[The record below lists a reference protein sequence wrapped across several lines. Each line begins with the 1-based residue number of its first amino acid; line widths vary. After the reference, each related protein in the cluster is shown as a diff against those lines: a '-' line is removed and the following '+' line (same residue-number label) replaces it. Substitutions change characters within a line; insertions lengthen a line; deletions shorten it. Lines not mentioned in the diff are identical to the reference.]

1 MVFLLI
7 DQISK
12 RSYQIYMWTGKVP
25 EVLWFKTLFTDN
37 VFWEF
42 TNVQTYRIHMRY
54 MSFTFWE
61 VNMLNK
67 LPCVF
72 LWNFQ
77 NQSWNTVQLDFPRID
92 ANESTFCFQTSMEFE
107 WLFGVNMHYH
117 DNFLFKFPKG
127 WVFLIP

>member
-67 LPCVF
+67 L
-72 LWNFQ
+72 
-77 NQSWNTVQLDFPRID
+77 
-92 ANESTFCFQTSMEFE
+92 
-107 WLFGVNMHYH
+107 
-117 DNFLFKFPKG
+117 
-127 WVFLIP
+127 